1 MNKMLE
7 KLDNVVF
14 SNYIDLDIIT
24 YFIDVIYLIN
34 INLDDDS
41 FDEDDLANIV
51 LIRPDVI
58 DLNNVK
64 YVKKKID
71 KELIPIAWYPTRVWD
86 WCMTKDEKL
95 WNDKSNA

>member
-41 FDEDDLANIV
+41 FDEEDLANIV

-64 YVKKKID
+64 YVKKK
-71 KELIPIAWYPTRVWD
+71 R
-86 WCMTKDEKL
+86 
-95 WNDKSNA
+95 

>member
-64 YVKKKID
+64 YVKKKDRQRTNTYSMVSNKSVGLVHD
-71 KELIPIAWYPTRVWD
+71 KRWKVMEW
-86 WCMTKDEKL
+86 
-95 WNDKSNA
+95 

>member
-64 YVKKKID
+64 YVKKK
-71 KELIPIAWYPTRVWD
+71 R
-86 WCMTKDEKL
+86 
-95 WNDKSNA
+95 

>member
-64 YVKKKID
+64 YEKKK
-71 KELIPIAWYPTRVWD
+71 R
-86 WCMTKDEKL
+86 
-95 WNDKSNA
+95 

>member
-64 YVKKKID
+64 YVKKKDRQRTNTYSMVSNKRVGLVHD
-71 KELIPIAWYPTRVWD
+71 KR
-86 WCMTKDEKL
+86 
-95 WNDKSNA
+95 

>member
-64 YVKKKID
+64 YVKKK
-71 KELIPIAWYPTRVWD
+71 E
-86 WCMTKDEKL
+86 TK
-95 WNDKSNA
+95 N

>member
-64 YVKKKID
+64 
-71 KELIPIAWYPTRVWD
+71 
-86 WCMTKDEKL
+86 
-95 WNDKSNA
+95 